1 MKTNFLYHLPDLS
14 KRGTKLSP
22 GPESVGSCFHDF
34 FPRNYHFV
42 GFFCAR
48 ESSHNG
54 LISFF
59 KENYNSLPQVCSN
72 SSSFTF
78 WPSHFSSCARSNW
91 TGIWTS
97 IWTGIWTGNSDG
109 TWTDKQSSHFSTAK
123 EIRVKA
129 TFFFM

>member
-1 MKTNFLYHLPDLS
+1 MLTISDFYLDKPKSFIPKKILKYHVPWIALFLANRWRLDVLTFRIKGFDLPDLS

-42 GFFCAR
+42 VFFCAR

-59 KENYNSLPQVCSN
+59 KENYNSLPQV
-72 SSSFTF
+72 
-78 WPSHFSSCARSNW
+78 
-91 TGIWTS
+91 
-97 IWTGIWTGNSDG
+97 
-109 TWTDKQSSHFSTAK
+109 
-123 EIRVKA
+123 
-129 TFFFM
+129 

>member
-42 GFFCAR
+42 GFFWAR

-54 LISFF
+54 FISFF
-59 KENYNSLPQVCSN
+59 KENYNFLKK
-72 SSSFTF
+72 SSKLF
-78 WPSHFSSCARSNW
+78 R
-91 TGIWTS
+91 
-97 IWTGIWTGNSDG
+97 
-109 TWTDKQSSHFSTAK
+109 KLAK
-123 EIRVKA
+123 FQNFAVMIITEECEICTPALFKSGAVIEQIR
-129 TFFFM
+129 